1 MEHEGAK
8 QFRLHWKNDD
18 KSNNQ
23 FNKRK
28 KAGIVGL
35 VYFLLFLTIFGA
47 SGIAVVLLKVA
58 WGI

>member
-8 QFRLHWKNDD
+8 QFRLHWKNAD

-47 SGIAVVLLKVA
+47 SGIAVVSLKVA